1 MRFLNPDGV
10 TNHGDQMSVMLIKFC
25 MVLAVFWICI
35 MSLLNA
41 PILAG
46 ITVFILLALIVALW
60 LHHQQ
65 MHFTAKLV
73 WLFSGAIFM
82 FVTKQLIPDF
92 GGMNFLLIA
101 VTGIPFLTFQRPSE
115 RNLSYFLGT
124 MPMLIWWVSHFGDHS
139 FLGPNELDTETTA
152 SFIAPTTI
160 TVTFLMVMMQM
171 VYFTSIFRK
180 YEDELREEANKAETA
195 NKAKSAFLA
204 NMSHEIRTPMNGIIG
219 MSELLYQE
227 PLTEQNKRKVSS
239 IVNSAR
245 ALLRIIDD
253 ILDLSKIEAGKMSV
267 EAIETSIAE
276 IIESVALEMS
286 ADALSKHC
294 RLELHFEHAVTGSGL
309 TDPARVRQILINLI
323 SNAIKFSEGTA
334 ANPATVTITLRPDQN
349 EHVLLTIKDE
359 GVGIAETDLAR
370 LFRPFQQ
377 AEQRSNRKYG
387 GTGLGLSIVRDLLE
401 LMGGQVTVKSTLA
414 KGSEFFVRLP
424 FRPNPPTQISFE
436 ANTNKVFA
444 FADNQTLRT
453 VIEPNM
459 SAPVLS
465 NIQQFEKIDELCDVL
480 QNTRGIPYVIV
491 SLGDMIATNSQFE
504 NSFHPIHRSSL
515 SASLRV
521 LQIVKVLLSQTHT

>member
-1 MRFLNPDGV
+1 M
-10 TNHGDQMSVMLIKFC
+10 
-25 MVLAVFWICI
+25 
-35 MSLLNA
+35 
-41 PILAG
+41 
-46 ITVFILLALIVALW
+46 
-60 LHHQQ
+60 
-65 MHFTAKLV
+65 
-73 WLFSGAIFM
+73 
-82 FVTKQLIPDF
+82 
-92 GGMNFLLIA
+92 
-101 VTGIPFLTFQRPSE
+101 
-115 RNLSYFLGT
+115 
-124 MPMLIWWVSHFGDHS
+124 
-139 FLGPNELDTETTA
+139 
-152 SFIAPTTI
+152 
-160 TVTFLMVMMQM
+160 
-171 VYFTSIFRK
+171 
-180 YEDELREEANKAETA
+180 
-195 NKAKSAFLA
+195 
-204 NMSHEIRTPMNGIIG
+204 
-219 MSELLYQE
+219 
-227 PLTEQNKRKVSS
+227 
-239 IVNSAR
+239 
-245 ALLRIIDD
+245 
-253 ILDLSKIEAGKMSV
+253 
-267 EAIETSIAE
+267 
-276 IIESVALEMS
+276 
-286 ADALSKHC
+286 
-294 RLELHFEHAVTGSGL
+294 
-309 TDPARVRQILINLI
+309 
-323 SNAIKFSEGTA
+323 
-334 ANPATVTITLRPDQN
+334 
-349 EHVLLTIKDE
+349 TIKDE